1 LSAQTDYAI
10 GIESSTMWISVP
22 TSNEQIKYYAGTTNI
37 ATLSGAGVFTTT
49 GGFVESSSIAL
60 KENVTP
66 IEDALDV
73 VMKMLGVTYDRKD
86 GSNHNEAGMIA
97 EDLNSVAPNLVK
109 KDKDGNPEAIFYSR
123 VTAYLV
129 EAIKTLKNQ
138 IDPLKEEIRKLKGD

>member
-1 LSAQTDYAI
+1 
-10 GIESSTMWISVP
+10 
-22 TSNEQIKYYAGTTNI
+22 
-37 ATLSGAGVFTTT
+37 
-49 GGFVESSSIAL
+49 
-60 KENVTP
+60 
-66 IEDALDV
+66 
-73 VMKMLGVTYDRKD
+73 
-86 GSNHNEAGMIA
+86 MIA